1 MRKNIFKHEF
11 KMHFRSVINWS
22 LAAAAVVLVY
32 LSFYPA
38 FSKDAE
44 VLNRTMESFPP
55 EFRAAFGM
63 LDVDLS
69 SVLGFFGFVYLF
81 LQILLAIQ
89 AAGYGIGLVSIEERE
104 WTADFLLAKPVAR
117 WRILT
122 SKLLAVLACLAIT
135 QGVVWASAFGF
146 VNAFKG
152 EKSYDPD
159 LMARMLLGLIAFQL
173 FFLLVGLLI
182 SLIAKRVRNV
192 TPYAMALGFGMYL
205 LGAFGD
211 MLGESK
217 LELITPFK
225 HFNPHEVIRHGGFD
239 SGLVL
244 ISLIAIV
251 VSVIGSYWLYLRR
264 DIPSVA

>member
-63 LDVDLS
+63 LNVDLS

-89 AAGYGIGLVSIEERE
+89 AAGYGIGLVSIEE
-104 WTADFLLAKPVAR
+104 
-117 WRILT
+117 
-122 SKLLAVLACLAIT
+122 LACLAIT

-173 FFLLVGLLI
+173 FFLMVGLLV